1 MESWIVSLL
10 DWYKATLDSGGYTL
24 IALLMAMES
33 TIIPIPSEVII
44 PPAALMVESGRFS
57 MLGIT
62 LAGGIGSWVG
72 ASIMYWMA
80 RWAGRPLVLRYGK
93 YILIPESKVILA
105 EKWAAKFGSLG
116 VFFSRLLPVVRH
128 LIGLPAGIV
137 RLNFVK
143 YSIYTLI
150 GSLICTG
157 ILCFVGIKA
166 GEDEALMRGDLQRVM
181 YWALGAFVILGAMYY
196 FLVHRQITSA
206 DEEKKSEE
214 KSSNS

>member
-44 PPAALMVESGRFS
+44 PPAALMVESGRF
-57 MLGIT
+57 
-62 LAGGIGSWVG
+62 
-72 ASIMYWMA
+72 
-80 RWAGRPLVLRYGK
+80 RAGRPLVLRYGK

-150 GSLICTG
+150 GSLIWTG